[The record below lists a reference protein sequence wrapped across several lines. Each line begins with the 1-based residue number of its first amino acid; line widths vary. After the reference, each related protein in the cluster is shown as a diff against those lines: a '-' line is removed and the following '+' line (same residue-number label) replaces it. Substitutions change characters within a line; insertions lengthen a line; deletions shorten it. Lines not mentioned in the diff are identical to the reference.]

1 MMTLVRTGAGPSE
14 VRGWYARRGITV
26 AEDLDRLHGP
36 TTGASVLPL
45 AVEASH
51 RTAYDFG
58 DAHQRAEAYRVVLM
72 EAVTQDGLASWL
84 DREELVRVWPDLYL
98 PRDIRAAWQ
107 ARHPVLAARGAGPHV
122 PQP

>member
-1 MMTLVRTGAGPSE
+1 MMTPMTTRSAASQ
-14 VRGWYARRGITV
+14 VRGWYTRRGITV

-36 TTGASVLPL
+36 TTGATSLPL
-45 AVEASH
+45 AIEASH

-72 EAVTQDGLASWL
+72 EAVTQDDLVSWL
-84 DREELVRVWPDLYL
+84 DRDELVRVWPDLYL

-107 ARHPVLAARGAGPHV
+107 ARHPVLAARGTGPHV

>member
-1 MMTLVRTGAGPSE
+1 MTLVTTRLAANE
-14 VRGWYARRGITV
+14 VRGWFTRRGITV

-45 AVEASH
+45 AIEASH

-58 DAHQRAEAYRVVLM
+58 DAHQRGEAYRVVLT
-72 EAVTQDGLASWL
+72 EALTRDDLVCWL
-84 DREELVRVWPDLYL
+84 DRDELVRVWPDLYL
-98 PRDIRAAWQ
+98 LRDIRAAWQ
-107 ARHPVLAARGAGPHV
+107 ARHPALAARGMGPQV

>member
-1 MMTLVRTGAGPSE
+1 MMTLMTTRSAASE
-14 VRGWYARRGITV
+14 VRGWYTRRGIAV

-36 TTGASVLPL
+36 TKGASVLPL
-45 AVEASH
+45 AIEASH

-58 DAHQRAEAYRVVLM
+58 DVHQRSEAYRVVLM
-72 EAVTQDGLASWL
+72 EALTQDDLAACL
-84 DREELVRVWPDLYL
+84 DRDELVRVWPDLYL

-107 ARHPVLAARGAGPHV
+107 ARHPVLAARGTGPHV

>member
-1 MMTLVRTGAGPSE
+1 MALMTTRVAASE
-14 VRGWYARRGITV
+14 VRGWHTRRGITV

-45 AVEASH
+45 AIEASH
-51 RTAYDFG
+51 RTSDDFG

-72 EAVTQDGLASWL
+72 EALTRDDLASWL
-84 DREELVRVWPDLYL
+84 DRDELVRVWPDLYL
-98 PRDIRAAWQ
+98 PRDIRAAWHV
-107 ARHPVLAARGAGPHV
+107 RHPVLAARGTGPHV